1 MPKSFF
7 LGFMLVLVILVLKVI
22 LFFYTK
28 IIPWQL
34 HCKNDRHLNGNIFLK
49 TLQ

>member
-22 LFFYTK
+22 KKFLYKNYT
-28 IIPWQL
+28 L
-34 HCKNDRHLNGNIFLK
+34 AT
-49 TLQ
+49 TL